1 LLANSLC
8 DLRVREIVGRV
19 GWEGVTVPIET
30 LTRIPPSPSLVVKG
44 TIMGA
49 SVGAEVVVVLTIEV
63 DSSRVSSVELAAS
76 GATNWV
82 EVTVGRGAMVL
93 PEGSTVRIV
102 VLLTVCCGGVTVTT
116 CVLGVRVLDSL
127 LVVGDEPMLFM
138 ISASLETPASIDLL
152 LKLLGLE
159 DEDEIEVEV
168 EVVLVEVLRV
178 VVSTTGTREACGM

>member
-1 LLANSLC
+1 VGLLASSLC
-8 DLRVREIVGRV
+8 DLSVRKIVGKD
-19 GWEGVTVPIET
+19 VTEAIEM
-30 LTRIPPSPSLVVKG
+30 LTRIPLSPSLVVEG

-63 DSSRVSSVELAAS
+63 GSSRVSSVELAAS

-102 VLLTVCCGGVTVTT
+102 VLLTVCWGGVTVTT
-116 CVLGVRVLDSL
+116 CVLGVCVLDSL
-127 LVVGDEPMLFM
+127 VVVVDKPMLFM
-138 ISASLETPASIDLL
+138 ISASLETPASIDWLL
-152 LKLLGLE
+152 ELLGLE
-159 DEDEIEVEV
+159 DEDEVEVEV

-178 VVSTTGTREACGM
+178 VVSTTGTCGPCGM

>member
-1 LLANSLC
+1 
-8 DLRVREIVGRV
+8 LRVREIVGRV

-116 CVLGVRVLDSL
+116 CVLGVWVLDSL
-127 LVVGDEPMLFM
+127 VVVVDEPMLFM

-152 LKLLGLE
+152 LEPLGLE
-159 DEDEIEVEV
+159 DEDEDGVELEV